1 MVPVMRKEIYMF
13 EIYCTRT
20 NGLVDYAITE
30 RSAKVKVTRL
40 NKIAAYWLTY
50 WTEEGCTDLEDIRIR
65 YNIDPVAYRA
75 IDNVLL

>member
-1 MVPVMRKEIYMF
+1 MF

-20 NGLVDYAITE
+20 NELVDYAITE

-50 WTEEGCTDLEDIRIR
+50 WTEEGYTDLEDIRTR
-65 YNIDPVAYRA
+65 YNIDPVAYRT
-75 IDNVLL
+75 NVLF